1 MSISSVSRL
10 GVVAVAISMVGVACG
25 GDDAGSG
32 SSSSDDYVSAIA
44 TSLSN
49 QADQPF
55 SDDELRCIAEGVIDV
70 MGTEMFAE
78 ANLSPSD
85 VATADT
91 LDLPDPSAEQMT
103 ELVDFFV
110 AGDCVDMA
118 RIMAE
123 QMMAQSGGQL
133 TEDQAKCLGDIL
145 VDSEGFAE
153 AFASEVAGTDS
164 GDLGAGMESD
174 IMNGIME
181 CDIPLDAFG

>member
-1 MSISSVSRL
+1 MKKSSVAL
-10 GVVAVAISMVGVACG
+10 FAVVALTVGVSCG

-55 SDDELRCIAEGVIDV
+55 SDEELRCIAKGVVDV

-103 ELVDFFV
+103 ELAGIFLD
-110 AGDCVDMA
+110 GDCVDMGE
-118 RIMAE
+118 IMAE
-123 QMMAQSGGQL
+123 QMMIQSGGQL
-133 TEDQAKCLGDIL
+133 TEEQAKCIGDIL
-145 VDSEGFAE
+145 VNSEAFAE
-153 AFASEVAGTDS
+153 AFASSVAGTDS